1 MLVSQKRVNDKAASE
16 KKNATLK
23 LAREQKKAEKLSGS
37 GEIIPDD
44 PSPPVMLAA
53 VAPNVAAPVFLPA
66 AAIFRFKLGDSVET
80 RPDSQPGVRGY
91 HGESFCGSVAALDY
105 TTRLVIIKSCHDGHM
120 HPAVHEN
127 RVYPVSRAIN
137 GIGMQDTRAAT
148 ANPDVHLQRELEQKK
163 KENLKNEITIAA
175 MRARLDAFEEKQ
187 PAIRQIT
194 REMGVLAGEIQQLK
208 TVNLILDVPLIPFM
222 P

>member
-1 MLVSQKRVNDKAASE
+1 MSLKRAKDKAASE
-16 KKNATLK
+16 KMKVQFK
-23 LAREQKKAEKLSGS
+23 LNYQKKKAEKQSSS

-44 PSPPVMLAA
+44 PSPPVVFAAA
-53 VAPNVAAPVFLPA
+53 VPIVAAPVFLPA
-66 AAIFRFKLGDSVET
+66 ANFRFKLGDSVET

-91 HGESFCGSVAALDY
+91 HGESFSGSVAALDY
-105 TTRLVIIKSCHDGHM
+105 TTRLVTIKSCHDGHM

-148 ANPDVHLQRELEQKK
+148 ANPDIHLQRELEQKK
-163 KENLKNEITIAA
+163 KENMKHEITIAA
-175 MRARLDAFEEKQ
+175 MRARLDALEETK

-194 REMGVLAGEIQQLK
+194 REMGVLAGEIEQLK
-208 TVNLILDVPLIPFM
+208 TANAVLLRG
-222 P
+222 

>member
-1 MLVSQKRVNDKAASE
+1 
-16 KKNATLK
+16 
-23 LAREQKKAEKLSGS
+23 
-37 GEIIPDD
+37 
-44 PSPPVMLAA
+44 MLAA

-66 AAIFRFKLGDSVET
+66 TNFRFKLGDSVET
-80 RPDSQPGVRGY
+80 RPDSQPGVQGY
-91 HGESFCGSVAALDY
+91 HGESFSGSVAALDY
-105 TTRLVIIKSCHDGHM
+105 TTRLVTIKSCHDGHM

-148 ANPDVHLQRELEQKK
+148 ANPDVHLQRELGQKK
-163 KENLKNEITIAA
+163 KENLKHEITIAA

-208 TVNLILDVPLIPFM
+208 TANLILRREIRDSAQTTSAQQVFSRSGPSLDATPVMKAIRAI
-222 P
+222 